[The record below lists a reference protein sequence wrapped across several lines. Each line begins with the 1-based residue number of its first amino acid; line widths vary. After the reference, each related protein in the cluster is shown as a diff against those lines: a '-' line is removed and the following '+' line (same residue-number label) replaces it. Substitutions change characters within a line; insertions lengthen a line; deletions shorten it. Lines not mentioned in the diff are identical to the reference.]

1 MTETYLAGKS
11 AIVTGGA
18 SGMGRAIALSL
29 ARRGAN
35 VAIGSYLKKH
45 DSDPSHPENIDTY
58 LPTTDELVQTVDE
71 LRSIGIMA
79 VGQHHD
85 LGSTE
90 SCKSLVDNAVN
101 AFGQIDILC
110 NVAGVWI
117 SSSICD
123 HNEEDWNYVID
134 TNLSGYYRMIK
145 LVFPDMMRSGWG
157 RIINIAST
165 AANIG
170 AEGNAAYCAAKAGIL
185 GLTRC
190 VALEGASSGIT
201 ANAINP
207 GFTDTDLCRISF
219 DTLAEQDQEN
229 KTARQLIT
237 ETEHFIPQKRM
248 VSTTEIAA
256 LATFLCHNDAQSLNM
271 EDITMAGGALW

>member
-1 MTETYLAGKS
+1 MTETYLTGKS

-35 VAIGSYLKKH
+35 VAIGSYVKSC
-45 DSDPSHPENIDTY
+45 DSDPNYPKNVNTY
-58 LPTTDELVQTVDE
+58 LPTNDELVQTVDE

-85 LGSTE
+85 LVSTQ
-90 SCKSLVDNAVN
+90 SCASLFDNAVK

-123 HNEEDWNYVID
+123 HNEKDWTYVID

-145 LVFPDMMRSGWG
+145 LVFPNMIRSRWG

-165 AANIG
+165 AANVG
-170 AEGNAAYCAAKAGIL
+170 AENNAAYCAAKAGIL

-207 GFTDTDLCRISF
+207 GFVDTGLFRSSLG
-219 DTLAEQDQEN
+219 TMTEQSQVN
-229 KTARQLIT
+229 KTTDQLLT
-237 ETEHFIPQKRM
+237 EIEDAIPQKRM
-248 VSTTEIAA
+248 ISTTEIAA

-271 EDITMAGGALW
+271 EDITVAGGALW